1 MQEGGRGEGEKC
13 SSFRP
18 TVPPSHRPTVPPSHR
33 VIKLFLLDI
42 DGCLSEPYTP
52 FRLDA
57 FARLRALIERA
68 ETDDRVPRLGL
79 CSGRSYAYVEATAQA
94 LGLRAPALFE
104 SGGGRFDLL
113 EARITWS
120 PALTPDV
127 EADLTAA
134 RAFLLE
140 HVVPRSP
147 TVSFDYGKRSQAGI
161 VSPVVG
167 ECDAYL
173 PAVEAFVAG
182 HAPGLVAYH
191 TPYSVDVVPR
201 ALTKARAIADL
212 AQAEGLSLAEVAFMG
227 DTVGDAEAIRAV
239 GRGFAPANGDA
250 TARAAAA
257 VVTPSPLVA
266 GVEEAIALC
275 IEVNA
280 RDAG

>member
-1 MQEGGRGEGEKC
+1 MQFL
-13 SSFRP
+13 S
-18 TVPPSHRPTVPPSHR
+18 VPPSHRP
-33 VIKLFLLDI
+33 VIRLFLLDI
-42 DGCLSEPYTP
+42 DGCLSAPYTP

-68 ETDDRVPRLGL
+68 EADDRVPRLGL

-104 SGGGRFDLL
+104 SGGGRFDLP

-120 PALTPDV
+120 PALTPSV
-127 EADLTAA
+127 EADLLAA

-140 HVVPRSP
+140 HVVPLSP
-147 TVSFDYGKRSQAGI
+147 TVSFDYGKRSQAGL

-167 ECDAYL
+167 ECDAFL
-173 PAVEAFVAG
+173 PAIEAFVAD

-201 ALTKARAIADL
+201 ALTKARAIVDL
-212 AQAEGLSLAEVAFMG
+212 AQAEGLALAEVAFMG
-227 DTVGDAEAIRAV
+227 DTVGDAEAIRIA
-239 GRGFAPANGDA
+239 GRGFAPANGDTA
-250 TARAAAA
+250 ARAAAD

-266 GVEEAIALC
+266 GVEEALAMCL
-275 IEVNA
+275 EANE
-280 RDAG
+280 RDGG